1 MEENHNQHNGIIIEA
16 ESLSFSY
23 EHEDSSKRALNDLNL
38 AVRKGEFVA
47 LLGANG
53 SGKSTLARQ
62 INTLLPLQRGKLRV
76 NGYDAGIE
84 ANQRAIRRSC
94 GMVFQNPDNQFVSSL
109 VEEDI
114 AFGLENYDYPQA
126 EIADRVSEVLEIV
139 GLPGFEQRNPSL
151 LSGGQKQR
159 VAIAGVL
166 AVDPDIL
173 ILDEATSMLDS
184 EGRQEVL
191 ETVRHLHRDLHKTV
205 LMITHY
211 VEEAIL
217 ADRVCLMFEG
227 KIVADGTPRE
237 ILTQPKL
244 LNEIQLVSPFA
255 VRLYFE
261 LVENGLRLPEI
272 PLTSNEFVRQLC
284 QSM

>member
-1 MEENHNQHNGIIIEA
+1 MQENLSQHHELIIEA

-47 LLGANG
+47 ILGANG

-62 INTLLPLQRGKLRV
+62 INALLPLQKGNLHV
-76 NGYDAGIE
+76 NGFDAGNN
-84 ANQRAIRRSC
+84 ANQRAIRCAC

-109 VEEDI
+109 LEEDI
-114 AFGLENYDYPQA
+114 AFGLENYDFPQA
-126 EIADRVSEVLEIV
+126 EIADRVSRVLQIV
-139 GLPGFEQRNPSL
+139 GLPGFEQRNPSM

-191 ETVRHLHRDLHKTV
+191 ETVQHLHRDLQKTV

-227 KIVADGTPRE
+227 RIVADGTPRE
-237 ILTQPKL
+237 ILTQPIL
-244 LNEIQLVSPFA
+244 LNEIQLTSPFA

-261 LVENGLRLPEI
+261 LVEKGLRLPEI
-272 PLTSNEFVRQLC
+272 PLTSDEFVRQLC

>member
-1 MEENHNQHNGIIIEA
+1 MQQMEVKDNGLIIEA

-23 EHEDSSKRALNDLNL
+23 EHQESLKLALNDINFK
-38 AVRKGEFVA
+38 VEKGEFIA

-62 INTLLPLQRGKLRV
+62 INALLPLQRGKLLV
-76 NGYDAGIE
+76 NGFDAGIE
-84 ANQRAIRRSC
+84 TNIRDIRRAC

-114 AFGLENYDYPQA
+114 AFGLQNYDYPQA
-126 EIADRVSEVLEIV
+126 EISSRVAQVLEMV
-139 GLPGFEQRNPSL
+139 GLPGFEQRNPGF

-159 VAIAGVL
+159 AAIAGVL

-184 EGRQEVL
+184 EGRKEVL
-191 ETVRHLHRDLHKTV
+191 ETVQRLHREHHKTV
-205 LMITHY
+205 VMITHY

-217 ADRVCLMFEG
+217 ADRVCLLSAG
-227 KIVADGTPRE
+227 RIIADGSPRE
-237 ILTQPKL
+237 ILTQPAL
-244 LNEIQLVSPFA
+244 LDQTQLTAPFA
-255 VRLYFE
+255 VRLFFE
-261 LVENGLRLPEI
+261 LANKGVNLPEI
-272 PLTSNEFVRQLC
+272 PLTTNEIVRQLC
-284 QSM
+284 QSK

>member
-1 MEENHNQHNGIIIEA
+1 MREGQVKDNGLIIEA
-16 ESLSFSY
+16 ERLSFSY
-23 EHEDSSKRALNDLNL
+23 EHQESLNLALNDINL
-38 AVRKGEFVA
+38 KVHKGEFIA

-62 INTLLPLQRGKLRV
+62 INALLPMQKGNLKVIGLDASDPNNLR
-76 NGYDAGIE
+76 D
-84 ANQRAIRRSC
+84 IRRAC

-114 AFGLENYDYPQA
+114 AFGLQNYDFPQE
-126 EIADRVSEVLEIV
+126 EIASRVAEVLEIV
-139 GLPGFEQRNPSL
+139 GLTGFEQRNPSF

-159 VAIAGVL
+159 SAIAGVL

-184 EGRQEVL
+184 EGRREVL
-191 ETVRHLHRDLHKTV
+191 ETVQRLHREHHKTV

-211 VEEAIL
+211 VEEALL
-217 ADRVCLMFEG
+217 ADRVCLLSAG
-227 KIVADGTPRE
+227 KIIADGTPRE

-244 LNEIQLVSPFA
+244 LDQTQLTAPFA
-255 VRLYFE
+255 VRLFFA
-261 LVENGLRLPEI
+261 LADKGLHLPEI
-272 PLTSNEFVRQLC
+272 PLTTNDIVRQIC
-284 QSM
+284 QSN

>member
-1 MEENHNQHNGIIIEA
+1 MQENLSQHHELIIEA

-23 EHEDSSKRALNDLNL
+23 EHEESSMRALDDLNL
-38 AVRKGEFVA
+38 AVKKGEFVA
-47 LLGANG
+47 ILGANG

-62 INTLLPLQRGKLRV
+62 INALLPLQKGNLHI
-76 NGYDAGIE
+76 NGFDAGKN
-84 ANQRAIRRSC
+84 ADQRAIRRAC

-114 AFGLENYDYPQA
+114 AFGLENYDFPQA
-126 EIADRVSEVLEIV
+126 EIADRVSRVLQIV
-139 GLPGFEQRNPSL
+139 GLPCFEQRNPSM

-191 ETVRHLHRDLHKTV
+191 ETVQHLHRDLQKTV

-227 KIVADGTPRE
+227 RIVADGTPRE

-244 LNEIQLVSPFA
+244 LNDIQLTSPFA
-255 VRLYFE
+255 VRLYSE
-261 LVENGLRLPEI
+261 LVEKGLRLPEI
-272 PLTSNEFVRQLC
+272 PLTSDEFVRQLC